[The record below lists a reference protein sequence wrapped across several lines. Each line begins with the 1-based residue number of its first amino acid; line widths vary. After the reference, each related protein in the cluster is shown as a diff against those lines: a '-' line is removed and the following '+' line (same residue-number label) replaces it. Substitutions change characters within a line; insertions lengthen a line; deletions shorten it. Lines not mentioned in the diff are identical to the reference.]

1 MPLVQHPIQSVRKG
15 HRAKYWI
22 RSLFPPPLPGERAV
36 MQTPTPLPSPSP
48 GNTSCPGSR
57 LLPCWPWTAQNSTLS
72 LHVLETHALF
82 PVFSSF
88 IFSISCLFYSVIPL
102 GSSSAAANYL
112 LLLVTRPSSA
122 ATNCISRC
130 IHVRSQTSGYFLQ
143 PASQPDT
150 RIRSPERRIERNSKK
165 QKGSQKKKVKKVNRD
180 SARSSLIGPPHEQGV
195 ISASYHQGSQP
206 RNRVEKP
213 AGQLSCSSS
222 SRCFFFFGSSAF
234 SSLVTAA
241 PVRSTAAGAAA
252 LLYLYNCWFHG
263 PARFSSMHPSSSRC
277 MVAASTHACMP
288 QQNPRKEQ
296 PGDGPQS
303 STSQKWELIIRQPPF
318 PSPPLKPM
326 SIGIICL
333 VWPLKPQGSIRFL
346 STPPAH
352 HTLLRLAPARG
363 ILDDGPSKVSILSP
377 AVGDHRHRFEV
388 TRTIPPLPVP
398 SLVAV

>member
-1 MPLVQHPIQSVRKG
+1 M
-15 HRAKYWI
+15 
-22 RSLFPPPLPGERAV
+22 
-36 MQTPTPLPSPSP
+36 
-48 GNTSCPGSR
+48 
-57 LLPCWPWTAQNSTLS
+57 
-72 LHVLETHALF
+72 
-82 PVFSSF
+82 
-88 IFSISCLFYSVIPL
+88 L
-102 GSSSAAANYL
+102 GPRRQVTSSS
-112 LLLVTRPSSA
+112 
-122 ATNCISRC
+122 
-130 IHVRSQTSGYFLQ
+130 Q
-143 PASQPDT
+143 PASQTLASVPQNEGLSET
-150 RIRSPERRIERNSKK
+150 RRSKK
-165 QKGSQKKKVKKVNRD
+165 EAKKKK
-180 SARSSLIGPPHEQGV
+180 
-195 ISASYHQGSQP
+195 
-206 RNRVEKP
+206 VEKP

-346 STPPAH
+346 STPPPQHITRCFDSLQRGASL
-352 HTLLRLAPARG
+352 TMGLPRFLFSAPRLEIIVIDSRSQEQSLPCQCRVLLQFE
-363 ILDDGPSKVSILSP
+363 SKQFP
-377 AVGDHRHRFEV
+377 E
-388 TRTIPPLPVP
+388 
-398 SLVAV
+398 

>member
-1 MPLVQHPIQSVRKG
+1 MWMDLDGRIKEFHAGHSPSFLGPSMPRLALVSRSPTIDSDMPNTKWRFRATGSSNPIQLQAS
-15 HRAKYWI
+15 
-22 RSLFPPPLPGERAV
+22 PLLALDRPKLHPFFACF
-36 MQTPTPLPSPSP
+36 
-48 GNTSCPGSR
+48 GNTR
-57 LLPCWPWTAQNSTLS
+57 A
-72 LHVLETHALF
+72 
-82 PVFSSF
+82 
-88 IFSISCLFYSVIPL
+88 ISGILLFYFFDLWSL
-102 GSSSAAANYL
+102 LLRNSSWFFFCRCELL
-112 LLLVTRPSSA
+112 LLLVARPPSPSSA

-130 IHVRSQTSGYFLQ
+130 IHARSRTSGYFLQ

-165 QKGSQKKKVKKVNRD
+165 QKGSQKKEKKVNRD
-180 SARSSLIGPPHEQGV
+180 SARSSLIGPSHEQGV

-222 SRCFFFFGSSAF
+222 SRCFFFGSSAF

-241 PVRSTAAGAAA
+241 AVRSTAAGAAA

-263 PARFSSMHPSSSRC
+263 PARFSSMHLSSSRC

-296 PGDGPQS
+296 REDGPQS
-303 STSQKWELIIRQPPF
+303 STSQKWELTIRQPPF
-318 PSPPLKPM
+318 TSPPLKPM

-352 HTLLRLAPARG
+352 HTLL
-363 ILDDGPSKVSILSP
+363 
-377 AVGDHRHRFEV
+377 
-388 TRTIPPLPVP
+388 
-398 SLVAV
+398 